1 MTKSPPPNER
11 WAAIINLKFRIMKYK
26 VSVTEKL
33 ERIVVV
39 SAKSPEDAI
48 SKVEDMYYGQE
59 IILDA
64 EDMHEDAEF
73 KVLN

>member
-1 MTKSPPPNER
+1 
-11 WAAIINLKFRIMKYK
+11 MKYK

-48 SKVEDMYYGQE
+48 GKVEDMYYGQE